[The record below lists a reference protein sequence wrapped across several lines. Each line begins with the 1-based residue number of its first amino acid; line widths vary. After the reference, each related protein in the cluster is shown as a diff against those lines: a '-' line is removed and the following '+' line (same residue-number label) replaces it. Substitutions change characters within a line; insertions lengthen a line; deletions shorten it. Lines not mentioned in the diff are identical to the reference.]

1 MERFNL
7 AIETVKKASKY
18 LREKFMDS
26 LKLKEFRY
34 DIKLKQDF
42 ESEKI
47 ITESIKKFFPEDG
60 FLCEE
65 TGFTEN
71 KKNNLWVIDPL
82 DGTLNFSRKIP
93 HCCISIAFLGEKEKF
108 GIIYDFFREEIFT
121 GIKGTGAYLNDKK
134 IQVSN
139 VNRIEDAILGIG
151 FMIGEKEINYG
162 MDILSKVIKKVKRIR
177 MMGSAALDFAY
188 LSSGRID
195 FLIHLN
201 LKRWDYEAGK
211 IILEEAG
218 GNFYEEEKN
227 GIKIIIGTNKK
238 IDFKL

>member
-7 AIETVKKASKY
+7 ALEAVKKAGNY
-18 LREKFMDS
+18 LKEKFNVS
-26 LKLKEFRY
+26 FKLKEFRY
-34 DIKLKQDF
+34 DIKLKQDI

-47 ITESIKKFFPEDG
+47 IIEEIKKFFPDDS
-60 FLCEE
+60 FLSEE
-65 TGFTEN
+65 TGFLEN
-71 KKNNLWVIDPL
+71 KKDNLWVIDPL
-82 DGTLNFSRKIP
+82 DGTLNFSREIP
-93 HCCISIAFLGEKEKF
+93 HCCVSIAFLGEKEKF
-108 GIIYDFFREEIFT
+108 GIIYDFFRDEIFV
-121 GIKGTGAYLNDKK
+121 GKKGVGAYLNDKK

-139 VNRIEDAILGIG
+139 VSKIEDSILGIG

-162 MDILSKVIKKVKRIR
+162 VDILNKIIKKVKRIR
-177 MMGSAALDFAY
+177 MMGSAGLDFAY

-201 LKRWDYEAGK
+201 LKRWDYEAGR
-211 IILEEAG
+211 IILEQAG

-238 IDFKL
+238 IDFKI

>member
-7 AIETVKKASKY
+7 ALETIKKAGNY
-18 LREKFMDS
+18 LREKFS
-26 LKLKEFRY
+26 SSFKLKEFRY
-34 DIKLKQDF
+34 DIKLKQDI

-47 ITESIKKFFPEDG
+47 IIEEIKKFFPDDS
-60 FLCEE
+60 FLSEE
-65 TGFTEN
+65 TGFLEN
-71 KKNNLWVIDPL
+71 KKDNLWVIDPL
-82 DGTLNFSRKIP
+82 DGTLNFSREIP
-93 HCCISIAFLGEKEKF
+93 HCCVSIAFLGEKEKF
-108 GIIYDFFREEIFT
+108 GIIYDFFRDEIFV
-121 GIKGTGAYLNDKK
+121 GKNGVGAYLNDKK

-139 VNRIEDAILGIG
+139 VSKIEDSILGIG

-162 MDILSKVIKKVKRIR
+162 VDILNKIIKKVKRIR
-177 MMGSAALDFAY
+177 MMGSAGLDFAY

-201 LKRWDYEAGK
+201 LKRWDYEAGR
-211 IILEEAG
+211 IILEQAG

-238 IDFKL
+238 IDFKI